1 MADTNVIRV
10 TPEELKARAGR
21 MESKSQEIQTKTQQM
36 TEMVNTLTGRIWS
49 GEAQAEYSRK
59 FTGLQDDIT
68 KLHKMI
74 KDQVEHLNMIANEYQ
89 RVENANKETA
99 ASLSSDIIV

>member
-1 MADTNVIRV
+1 MASTNVIRV
-10 TPEELKARAGR
+10 TPEELKSAAAR
-21 MESKSQEIQTKTQQM
+21 MESKSQEIQTRTQQM
-36 TEMVNTLTGRIWS
+36 TELVNTLTGRIWS

-74 KDQVEHLNMIANEYQ
+74 KDQVEHLNIIANEYQ
-89 RVENANKETA
+89 TVENTNKETS
-99 ASLSSDIIV
+99 ASLSSDVIV